1 MARYTLFI
9 SDLHLEASAPE
20 RTASFFSFLDEQAC
34 FADALYIL
42 GDFFDLW
49 IGDDE
54 HQAFH
59 SDVISKLKEY
69 SSMIPIYFMHGNHD
83 FLVGQQ
89 FTQESGINL
98 INDPSIIELY
108 GNKII
113 LAHGDGLMTDDLQ
126 HMRFR
131 RLYQNKFIRKL
142 FLSFPLSLR
151 KSIANFAKKK
161 SRSHL
166 KKDKTLSFDINP
178 NAVKALL
185 KKNTAQYLIH
195 GHMHKPNIYHINFYN
210 KNSTRVVLDSWHRFG
225 NYLLWKDNGEKSLQ
239 WFCHQQP
246 QAAPLRRCC
255 HEATEGEFIIS
266 L

>member
-20 RTASFFSFLDEQAC
+20 RTASFFRFLDEKAC

-59 SDVISKLKEY
+59 IEIISKLKEY
-69 SSMIPIYFMHGNHD
+69 STMMPIYFMQGNHD

-89 FTQESGINL
+89 FIQQSGITF
-98 INDPSIIELY
+98 IKDPWVIDLY
-108 GNKII
+108 GNNII
-113 LAHGDGLMTDDLQ
+113 LAHGDGLMTDDIR

-131 RLYQNKFIRKL
+131 RLYQNKLIRKL
-142 FLSFPLSLR
+142 FLFLPLALR
-151 KSIANFAKKK
+151 KSIANFAKKN

-166 KKDKTLSFDINP
+166 KKNKSLSLDINP
-178 NAVKALL
+178 NAVNDLL
-185 KKNTAQYLIH
+185 KQNSAQYLIH
-195 GHMHKPNIYHINFYN
+195 GHMHKPQVYSIKINHN
-210 KNSTRVVLDSWHRFG
+210 NAKRVVLDSWHRFG
-225 NYLLWKDNGEKSLQ
+225 NYLLWKENGEKSLQ
-239 WFCHQQP
+239 WFCHQRLVT
-246 QAAPLRRCC
+246 APLK
-255 HEATEGEFIIS
+255 S
-266 L
+266 K